1 MCTAQKTL
9 KSMPSTPDINPNDDD
24 LDETIYSTKPGTLSP
39 ISSPTI
45 ADRHSSIVQTM
56 DENFNFDQQSTVTQ
70 TVSSLEQHSQFFFI

>member
-24 LDETIYSTKPGTLSP
+24 LDDVIYSSKPGTVSP
-39 ISSPTI
+39 VSSPSIT
-45 ADRHSSIVQTM
+45 DRHSSMVPTM

-70 TVSSLEQHSQFFFI
+70 NVSSLEQHSQFLFI